1 MASERQIAAN
11 QKNAKKSTGPR
22 SKAGREASRRN
33 ARRHGLAI
41 AISGRYRDASQTLI
55 AVPKSRWTRARCRQ
69 SGVRPVGVRK
79 IRTWLFETLYY
90 DATTT
95 ESMVELNDKL
105 AKLERYERRAFSRR
119 RRAMRQIWWFRIGL
133 WEEKP
138 AGSRVFRQRK
148 GWRGVSQRRWM
159 ISNRR
164 TRRGFAKPQCSDCLG
179 HEPCIVFARRWLL
192 GPATCVHCPALHEL
206 WCKTAQPVR
215 GCMRSMHE
223 WYHRYLQHLL

>member
-41 AISGRYRDASQTLI
+41 AIETDPAFQDDIEMLAKHLSQSQKVDEHARDA
-55 AVPKSRWTRARCRQ
+55 ARAEFDLLR
-69 SGVRPVGVRK
+69 VRK

-119 RRAMRQIWWFRIGL
+119 RRAMRQI
-133 WEEKP
+133 
-138 AGSRVFRQRK
+138 
-148 GWRGVSQRRWM
+148 
-159 ISNRR
+159 
-164 TRRGFAKPQCSDCLG
+164 
-179 HEPCIVFARRWLL
+179 
-192 GPATCVHCPALHEL
+192 
-206 WCKTAQPVR
+206 
-215 GCMRSMHE
+215 
-223 WYHRYLQHLL
+223 